1 MRIFVLVL
9 FALSS
14 AALQAADESAPAVY
28 KSASE
33 LMSVLKQSEAKNPV
47 QASSPISNQG
57 RYRINIVRRGE
68 PGTAMAHA
76 DGPAKGTE
84 VHYIID
90 GSATVVTGGV
100 LHRAPSVNGKRGV
113 SSIEGGVTRHVSK
126 GDVVVIP
133 AGTPHWY
140 KEVDGSVTYLEVRFD
155 VDTK

>member
-14 AALQAADESAPAVY
+14 AGLQAADESAPAVY

-33 LMSVLKQSEAKNPV
+33 LMSKLKESEAKNPV

-68 PGTAMAHA
+68 PGVAMAHA

-84 VHYIID
+84 VH
-90 GSATVVTGGV
+90 
-100 LHRAPSVNGKRGV
+100 
-113 SSIEGGVTRHVSK
+113 
-126 GDVVVIP
+126 
-133 AGTPHWY
+133 
-140 KEVDGSVTYLEVRFD
+140 
-155 VDTK
+155 